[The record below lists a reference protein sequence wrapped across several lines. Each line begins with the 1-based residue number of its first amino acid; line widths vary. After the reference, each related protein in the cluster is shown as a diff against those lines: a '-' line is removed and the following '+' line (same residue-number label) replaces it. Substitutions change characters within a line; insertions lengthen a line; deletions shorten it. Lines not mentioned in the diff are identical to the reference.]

1 MCVINKDG
9 KLKARWKH
17 EKWCDQHATSTGQRN
32 LWYSPACHE
41 CLGGSVVRAS
51 DRCTGGQ
58 RFNFCRGLRFFS
70 LSSARDM
77 LITSFLIS
85 SPSLKSIVCLIFF
98 YLTLSLPECL
108 MEFWNVTLTFEYV
121 DKILWCDHSNENS
134 LPVLSH
140 DAICFSKF
148 HKIKFGNLAEV
159 CFWLNLA
166 VKGLRSWCF
175 CWLAILFALCDIVQC
190 VFGLLYYVRANND
203 EGLTLETSP
212 FQTLFSVVVI
222 RVNKEIHK
230 KSSMSWFLYHRV
242 RSIDF
247 ILE

>member
-98 YLTLSLPECL
+98 LFNPFTARVLDGVLKCDSNFWVCGQNPMMWPFKWKLSACTFTWCYL
-108 MEFWNVTLTFEYV
+108 FF
-121 DKILWCDHSNENS
+121 KISQN
-134 LPVLSH
+134 
-140 DAICFSKF
+140 
-148 HKIKFGNLAEV
+148 KIWKFGRSLLLAKLGSERVKKLVFLLVGYFVCVVWYCSV
-159 CFWLNLA
+159 CFRSF
-166 VKGLRSWCF
+166 VLRQS
-175 CWLAILFALCDIVQC
+175 Q
-190 VFGLLYYVRANND
+190 
-203 EGLTLETSP
+203 
-212 FQTLFSVVVI
+212 
-222 RVNKEIHK
+222 
-230 KSSMSWFLYHRV
+230 
-242 RSIDF
+242 
-247 ILE
+247 